1 MTNTTATQGTVE
13 HIDPNVIVIEANV
26 RPSAPLT
33 KEFVASIRENG
44 VLTPVLARR
53 DEQGNV
59 LVRAGQRR
67 TLAAREAGVS
77 TIPAYIVEAD
87 EATTERI
94 IQQMVENDQR
104 EALTDGDRAAAFQQL
119 AFEGLSVAAIAKRTG
134 TKQNVIKSGLAVA
147 ENAVAASAIQ
157 THQLTLDQAA
167 TLIEFEDDDET
178 RADLID
184 VATTDPAQ
192 FAHAAQRARDDRAR
206 AKIKADTEADLKAGG
221 FEILDRDRGYYETD
235 YVRISELVTKD
246 GDRVSIEHV
255 AESEGRAA
263 FVRVYITG
271 EADVAYFL
279 RDFKTA
285 GFRKNAGSGATSGP
299 MTDEQKAERKTL
311 IANNKAWASAETV
324 RREWLAQF
332 LSRKTLPKDA
342 AKVIAQGLTVHRR
355 DVGSA
360 ASNGNTLAHVL
371 LGIERGG
378 YWDGDKLNTLV
389 EHSPAK
395 AQHVSLA
402 VVLGGIEDSTS
413 KNTWRYPEASKAL
426 YFGQLAAWGYGLSE
440 VEQIVVDVDTTTEE
454 PGDDAPADDFV
465 GSDDAEQS
473 DQ

>member
-1 MTNTTATQGTVE
+1 MTNSTATQGTVE
-13 HIDPNVIVIEANV
+13 HIDPNAIIIEANV

-67 TLAAREAGVS
+67 TLAAREAGLT
-77 TIPAYIVEAD
+77 TIPAYIVDAD
-87 EATTERI
+87 EATAERI

-134 TKQNVIKSGLAVA
+134 TKQNVVKSGLAVA
-147 ENAVAASAIQ
+147 ENAVASSAIQ

-167 TLIEFEDDDET
+167 TLIEFADDDET
-178 RADLID
+178 RADLIE

-192 FAHAAQRARDDRAR
+192 FPHAAQRARDDRAR
-206 AKIKADTEADLKAGG
+206 AKIKADTEAELSAHG
-221 FEILDRDRGYYETD
+221 FAILDRDRGYYETD
-235 YVRISELVTKD
+235 YINIRELVTTE
-246 GDRVSIEHV
+246 GERVTVDHVEH
-255 AESEGRAA
+255 AEGRAA
-263 FVRVYITG
+263 FVRVYATG
-271 EADVAYFL
+271 EPSVSYFVS
-279 RDFKTA
+279 DPKAA
-285 GFRKNAGSGATSGP
+285 GFRKDRGQGATSGP

-360 ASNGNTLAHVL
+360 TSNGNTLAHVL

-378 YWDGDKLNTLV
+378 YWDGDKLNELV

-395 AQHVSLA
+395 AQHITLA

-426 YFGQLAAWGYGLSE
+426 YLQQLAAWGYGLSE
-440 VEQIVVDVDTTTEE
+440 VEQIVVNASDSEVAEPIEETVDDQNEE
-454 PGDDAPADDFV
+454 
-465 GSDDAEQS
+465 
-473 DQ
+473 